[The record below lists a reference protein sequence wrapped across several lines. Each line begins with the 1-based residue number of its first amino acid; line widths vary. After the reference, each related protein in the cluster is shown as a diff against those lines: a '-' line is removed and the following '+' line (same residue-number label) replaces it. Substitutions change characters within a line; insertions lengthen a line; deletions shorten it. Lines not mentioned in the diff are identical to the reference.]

1 VAGVDGA
8 EEEIERIIDSRE
20 MKGHRKIHDIYL

>member
-1 VAGVDGA
+1 MARAGRA

-20 MKGHRKIHDIYL
+20 RKGHRKIHNKSL